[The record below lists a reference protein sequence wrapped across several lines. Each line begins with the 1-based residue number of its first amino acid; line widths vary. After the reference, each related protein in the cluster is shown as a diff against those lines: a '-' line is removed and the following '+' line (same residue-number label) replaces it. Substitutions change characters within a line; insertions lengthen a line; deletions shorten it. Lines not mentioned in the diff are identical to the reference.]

1 MRAANP
7 KLSKRHNSTKQMKS
21 QLFIFAL
28 ALLLPIS
35 SHAADQATQ
44 TRAHYAAV
52 EKAAAKITPIV
63 RDLDGYSGE
72 RGELCAY
79 FRHGAPLK
87 MVARHYFNTF
97 RRTEELYFWQG
108 RLFFMLD
115 TVESYDE
122 PISANKTN
130 KVISREQNRYYFK
143 NGKLWR
149 WANGDGRKITAGID
163 FEMHE
168 KEQLQ
173 FAREMLAGARGKDTT
188 IVAPVH

>member
-1 MRAANP
+1 MSKNSILPVAMKMRFS
-7 KLSKRHNSTKQMKS
+7 L
-21 QLFIFAL
+21 LAL
-28 ALLLPIS
+28 ALLLPDI
-35 SHAADQATQ
+35 SHAADDATQ
-44 TRAHYAAV
+44 TRAHYATV
-52 EKAAAKITPIV
+52 DNAAAKITPIV

-72 RGELCAY
+72 RGELRAY
-79 FRHGAPLK
+79 FRNGAPLK

-122 PISANKTN
+122 PISANTPS

-149 WANGDGRKITAGID
+149 WVNGDGRKITAGID

-168 KEQLQ
+168 KEQLN
-173 FAREMLAGARGKDTT
+173 FAREMLAGARGKATT
-188 IVAPVH
+188 IIAPVH